1 MRNKT
6 TDSCIRSRRRMVG
19 ATPCKRSL
27 VLLIIAGLLAG
38 SGLLPA
44 QEAGSERKDP
54 EYLLKKGDKIAVVVM
69 EHPEFTREIQI
80 MPDGTI
86 EYPLLGNIYVIGL
99 MPAELA
105 KLIKDNIGPFV
116 AKPVVT
122 VYVTQIHGQTINII
136 GYVNK
141 PGSFQIF
148 EPIDML
154 SALSLA
160 GGIKNGEKIKI
171 LTLIRKDG
179 QVFRFTMDDLLAGQQ
194 DTEYG
199 IDLMMEVGDTLIAVS
214 PRSINWGFIS
224 SLLSLMALGVQ
235 ILIYSDRTS

>member
-1 MRNKT
+1 MRNRT
-6 TDSCIRSRRRMVG
+6 TGSCFRSRRRMVG
-19 ATPCKRSL
+19 ASPFRRTW
-27 VLLIIAGLLAG
+27 VFLIIAGLLAG
-38 SGLLPA
+38 SGPLPA

-54 EYLLKKGDKIAVVVM
+54 EYLLKKGDKISVVVM

-148 EPIDML
+148 EPVDLL

-160 GGIKNGEKIKI
+160 GGIKNGEKIKT

-179 QVFRFTMDDLLAGQQ
+179 QVFRFTMNDLLAGQQ
-194 DTEYG
+194 ETEYG
-199 IDLMMEVGDTLIAVS
+199 IALTMDVGDTLIAVS
-214 PRSINWGFIS
+214 PRTINWGLIS
-224 SLLSLMALGVQ
+224 SLFSLMALGVQ
-235 ILIYSDRTS
+235 ILIYSDRIS

>member
-6 TDSCIRSRRRMVG
+6 TGSCFRFRRYLVG
-19 ATPCKRSL
+19 ATLFNRSR
-27 VLLIIAGLLAG
+27 VCLIIAGLLAG

-54 EYLLKKGDKIAVVVM
+54 EYLLKKGDKISVVVM

-122 VYVTQIHGQTINII
+122 VYVTQIHGQTINVI

-148 EPIDML
+148 EPLDLL

-160 GGIKNGEKIKI
+160 GGIKNGEKIKT

-179 QVFRFTMDDLLAGQQ
+179 QVFRFTMNDLLAGQQ
-194 DTEYG
+194 EAGYG

-214 PRSINWGFIS
+214 PRSINWGLLS
-224 SLLSLMALGVQ
+224 SLFSLMALGVQ
-235 ILIYSDRTS
+235 ILIYSDRIS